1 MYGKLHGIEIPTAIA
16 QNGNPTTNVCMCGRW
31 PVTLNYCNTEVTI
44 PTIEGVLV
52 FDISLESLSNTEV
65 TILTTEGILVFDIS
79 LESFFQYRGHFYSQ
93 LTDTRPCFCAGH
105 AYIVLLLLFSYR
117 NLPSS

>member
-16 QNGNPTTNVCMCGRW
+16 QNGNPTTNVCMCGRLR
-31 PVTLNYCNTEVTI
+31 VTLNYCNTEVTI

-79 LESFFQYRGHFYSQ
+79 LESFSNTEDIFTPNQQIPDLVF
-93 LTDTRPCFCAGH
+93 
-105 AYIVLLLLFSYR
+105 VLAMLI
-117 NLPSS
+117 

>member
-31 PVTLNYCNTEVTI
+31 RVTLNYCNTEVTI

-79 LESFFQYRGHFYSQ
+79 LKSLSNTENIYAPDQQIPDAAF
-93 LTDTRPCFCAGH
+93 
-105 AYIVLLLLFSYR
+105 VLSMLM
-117 NLPSS
+117 

>member
-31 PVTLNYCNTEVTI
+31 RVTLNYCNTEVTI

-52 FDISLESLSNTEV
+52 FDISLESFSNTEDIF
-65 TILTTEGILVFDIS
+65 TPNQQIPDLVF
-79 LESFFQYRGHFYSQ
+79 
-93 LTDTRPCFCAGH
+93 
-105 AYIVLLLLFSYR
+105 VLAMLI
-117 NLPSS
+117 

>member
-1 MYGKLHGIEIPTAIA
+1 M
-16 QNGNPTTNVCMCGRW
+16 
-31 PVTLNYCNTEVTI
+31 TI

-79 LESFFQYRGHFYSQ
+79 LESFSNTEDIF
-93 LTDTRPCFCAGH
+93 TP
-105 AYIVLLLLFSYR
+105 
-117 NLPSS
+117 N